1 MKCKSI
7 ILLLSIMCTILCL
20 CSCQQKNVHI
30 NKEKSFFSDYKV
42 EDGKV
47 YIYCSL
53 VIENPTEAEINVA
66 LQACFSDDVKNGL
79 LQESMVD
86 GYLIDGET
94 KTFQLKNG
102 ENQLDIVFIGLHAGG
117 KQKHD
122 RTLPDIEIIKVK

>member
-1 MKCKSI
+1 
-7 ILLLSIMCTILCL
+7 
-20 CSCQQKNVHI
+20 
-30 NKEKSFFSDYKV
+30 
-42 EDGKV
+42 
-47 YIYCSL
+47 
-53 VIENPTEAEINVA
+53 
-66 LQACFSDDVKNGL
+66 
-79 LQESMVD
+79 MVD